1 MRIGVVY
8 PVFEWASRYVAES
21 VEKSFK
27 KIGWDVLRLDPVSL
41 APFYADLM
49 EKRGYKD
56 IIINKKFI
64 YDLVFEKIAFKILE
78 EELEFVLFIHGGYIS
93 ERFINILKRYKVNT
107 AVWLL
112 DDPHEIDFSKRY
124 SYFYDCVF
132 TVEKEAVEV
141 HKRRAKDVFYL
152 PLGYD
157 EDVFSPKDVDEK
169 YKSDIC
175 VLGSGF
181 EERIN
186 LLEKIYPYIKNRKL
200 KLVGKWD
207 NLSST
212 SPLLNH
218 VVDGVV
224 RPETASL
231 YYSGAKIVIN
241 QHRNETGSLIGTNIN
256 KVKGFSP
263 NPRVFECIACKTFCI
278 IDDKRKGVFDFFEKN
293 SEIDS
298 FGSDSELVEKIDF
311 WLDKEIMRK
320 KACESACLKNKT
332 NSMTERIREIEKL
345 WIKKTSLITT

>member
-1 MRIGVVY
+1 MKIAIVY

-27 KIGWDVLRLDPVSL
+27 KIGWDVLSLDPVSL

-56 IIINKKFI
+56 IIINKKLI

-78 EELEFVLFIHGGYIS
+78 EEVKFALFIHGGYVS
-93 ERFINILKRYKVNT
+93 ERFVNILRKYNVNT

-124 SYFYDCVF
+124 SYFYDYVF
-132 TVEKEAVEV
+132 TVEKESVEI
-141 HKRRAKDVFYL
+141 HKRKVKDVFYL

-157 EDVFSPKDVDEK
+157 EDIFSPKDVDEK

-181 EERIN
+181 KERIE

-207 NLSST
+207 NLSSQ

-218 VVDGVV
+218 VVEGVV
-224 RPETASL
+224 RPEVASL

-241 QHRNETGSLIGTNIN
+241 QHRDETGSLIGTNIN
-256 KVKGFSP
+256 EVKGISP
-263 NPRVFECIACKTFCI
+263 NPRLFECIACGSFCI
-278 IDDKRKGVFDFFEKN
+278 IDDKRKGAFDFFKKTA
-293 SEIDS
+293 EIDS
-298 FGSDSELVEKIDF
+298 FSSDLELTEKINF
-311 WLDKEIMRK
+311 WLDNETLRK
-320 KACESACLKNKT
+320 KAAKNANLKNKT
-332 NSMTERIREIEKL
+332 NSMTERIMEMEKL
-345 WIKKTSLITT
+345 WLKKTSLITI

>member
-1 MRIGVVY
+1 MKIGIVY

-27 KIGWDVLRLDPVSL
+27 KIGYDVLDLDPVSL
-41 APFYADLM
+41 APFYADLIA
-49 EKRGYKD
+49 KRGYKD

-78 EELEFVLFIHGGYIS
+78 EELKFVLFIHGGYVS
-93 ERFINILKRYKVNT
+93 ERFINTLKKYGVNT

-124 SYFYDCVF
+124 SCFYDCVF

-141 HKRRAKDVFYL
+141 HKTKAMDVFYL

-157 EDVFSPKDVDEK
+157 EDVFSPKYAEEK

-181 EERIN
+181 EERIK

-207 NLSST
+207 NLSSK
-212 SPLLNH
+212 SHLLNH
-218 VVDGVV
+218 VVEGVV

-231 YYSGAKIVIN
+231 YYSGARIVIN
-241 QHRNETGSLIGTNIN
+241 QHRDETGSLIGTNIN
-256 KVKGFSP
+256 EVKGFSP
-263 NPRVFECIACKTFCI
+263 NPRLFECIACGSFCI
-278 IDDKRKGVFDFFEKN
+278 VDDKRKGVFDFFEKGL
-293 SEIDS
+293 EIDS
-298 FGSDSELVEKIDF
+298 FESDLELVEKINF
-311 WLDKEIMRK
+311 WLDNETLRK
-320 KACESACLKNKT
+320 KRAETARLKNKT
-332 NSMTERIREIEKL
+332 NSMTERIKEIEKL
-345 WIKKTSLITT
+345 WIKKTSLITI